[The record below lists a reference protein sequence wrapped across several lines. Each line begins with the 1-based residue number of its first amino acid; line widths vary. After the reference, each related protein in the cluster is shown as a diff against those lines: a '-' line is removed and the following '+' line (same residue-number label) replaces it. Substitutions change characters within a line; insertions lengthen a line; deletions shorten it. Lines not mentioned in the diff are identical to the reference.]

1 MRFGTIA
8 IIILTIL
15 AASLVLA
22 QNTPVIKQVPL
33 QQTSPVSGQEMF
45 STYCAVCHGANA
57 KGDGPAVAALKKSPG
72 DITKLALHNHG
83 KFPDER
89 VSMSITGSS
98 GIAAHGSNEMP
109 IWGDLFRSINSD
121 RALTRLRIANLT
133 DYLKSIQSK

>member
-8 IIILTIL
+8 IIIITIL
-15 AASLVLA
+15 AVGLVSA

-33 QQTSPVSGQEMF
+33 QQTSPVSGQQMF
-45 STYCAVCHGANA
+45 STYCAVCHGVNA
-57 KGDGPAVAALKKSPG
+57 QGNGPAVAALKKSPG
-72 DITKLALHNHG
+72 DITKLAVNNHG
-83 KFPDER
+83 KFPDDR

-109 IWGDLFRSINSD
+109 IWGDLFRSISSD
-121 RALTRLRIANLT
+121 RAMTHLRISNLT